1 MLVKIILT
9 KIMEVIKMIDTTF
22 AIVMVVG
29 VLGCLVAMVINKLR
43 NKKKELISGGGKK

>member
-22 AIVMVVG
+22 AIVMLVG
-29 VLGCLVAMVINKLR
+29 VIGCLIAMVINKIK
-43 NKKKELISGGGKK
+43 NKKEGVKNENSL